1 MMKKFN
7 YQKYREF
14 LNLRILE
21 FEKEFITKK
30 IEENKGLQDLILL
43 VQNEKDFFKLPQ
55 EEQNEYLRKLL
66 SYQNTFIIEVES
78 EEELNKY
85 LQIDLTQFFYE

>member
-1 MMKKFN
+1 MKKFN

-30 IEENKGLQDLILL
+30 IDENKGLQDLILL
-43 VQNEKDFFKLPQ
+43 VQNEKDFFNLPQ
-55 EEQNEYLRKLL
+55 EEQNDFLQKLL
-66 SYQNTFIIEVES
+66 SYKDTFIIEVES

>member
-1 MMKKFN
+1 MKKFN

-30 IEENKGLQDLILL
+30 IDENKGLQDLILL

-85 LQIDLTQFFYE
+85 LQIDLTQFFY

>member
-55 EEQNEYLRKLL
+55 E
-66 SYQNTFIIEVES
+66 
-78 EEELNKY
+78 
-85 LQIDLTQFFYE
+85 

>member
-1 MMKKFN
+1 MKKFN

-14 LNLRILE
+14 LNQRILE

-30 IEENKGLQDLILL
+30 IDENKGLQDLIMLA
-43 VQNEKDFFKLPQ
+43 NTEKDFFNLPQ
-55 EEQNEYLRKLL
+55 EEQNEFLQKLL
-66 SYQNTFIIEVES
+66 SYKDTFIIEVES

>member
-1 MMKKFN
+1 MKKFN

-30 IEENKGLQDLILL
+30 IDENKGLQDLILL

>member
-1 MMKKFN
+1 MKKFN

-14 LNLRILE
+14 LNQRILE

-30 IEENKGLQDLILL
+30 IDENKGLQDLILL